1 MGLDMYLSKKTYVK
15 NWAHNPKVKHKVTVK
30 LNNKIRKDIKPARV
44 SSITEDVMYWRKANH
59 IHNWFVDNCQ
69 DGVDNCQEYYVSR
82 EQLEQLVKLCE
93 KVLKFKASDK
103 SAKEILPAKEGFFF
117 GNTEYDEYYYQD
129 CRETIETIRALLK
142 EEQVKDAYE
151 GEFYYQASW

>member
-30 LNNKIRKDIKPARV
+30 LNNKIRKDINPERI

-69 DGVDNCQEYYVSR
+69 DGVDNCREYYVSR

-103 SAKEILPAKEGFFF
+103 PAKEILPTKEGFFF
-117 GNTEYDEYYYQD
+117 GNTEYNEHYYHD
-129 CRETIETIRALLK
+129 CRETVETIRALLK
-142 EEQVKDAYE
+142 EEQIKDAFE